1 MLKGA
6 LSRVPPTDNFD
17 CPGRLCVFGQFFAL
31 LKSTELP
38 ELCRALFIFSHASH
52 ALISLTSM
60 RPRLLTLL
68 CTFVFAASAHAQM
81 RRTIYQVF
89 DVDSVKTVNLE
100 IADIYE
106 IYSWAGSTILI
117 ETNVQLSHGSAE
129 ILDYLIKEGRYDVA
143 MDTIA
148 MPEVKIYTKMPDRK
162 KKRVKTPDGE
172 ITEIPE
178 AKIFVP
184 DTFIWTNDRKV
195 LTRKA
200 N

>member
-1 MLKGA
+1 M
-6 LSRVPPTDNFD
+6 
-17 CPGRLCVFGQFFAL
+17 
-31 LKSTELP
+31 
-38 ELCRALFIFSHASH
+38 H
-52 ALISLTSM
+52 
-60 RPRLLTLL
+60 PRLLTLL
-68 CTFVFAASAHAQM
+68 CTFVFVTSAHAQM
-81 RRTIYQVF
+81 QRTIYQVF

>member
-1 MLKGA
+1 MHPG
-6 LSRVPPTDNFD
+6 NFF
-17 CPGRLCVFGQFFAL
+17 VF
-31 LKSTELP
+31 LKSDRFARPLP
-38 ELCRALFIFSHASH
+38 KIKPYMA
-52 ALISLTSM
+52 
-60 RPRLLTLL
+60 PRLLL
-68 CTFVFAASAHAQM
+68 FFAFLSAQYSVNAQM
-81 RRTIYQVF
+81 ARTIYQVF
-89 DVDSVKTVNLE
+89 DVDSVKTVNLD

-172 ITEIPE
+172 ITEIPD

-184 DTFIWTNDRKV
+184 DTFTWSDDKKV
-195 LTRKA
+195 LRRKE
-200 N
+200 